1 MMKDIN
7 KLGERTYT
15 LNTGRQILVSD
26 MRDKDV
32 LKNAHKASQRV
43 VKNVVELLEWKK
55 ELERRGIN
63 KPEWLFER
71 TIFQNINSSTIMAL
85 NIFNGAEYHGD
96 EEE

>member
-32 LKNAHKASQRV
+32 LKNAHKASQRI
-43 VKNVVELLEWKK
+43 VKSIVELLEWRK
-55 ELERRGIN
+55 ELLRRGIDD
-63 KPEWLFER
+63 KPAWLFER
-71 TIFQNINSSTIMAL
+71 TIFQRLYTLRGECAEIKRTL
-85 NIFNGAEYHGD
+85 NLRF
-96 EEE
+96 